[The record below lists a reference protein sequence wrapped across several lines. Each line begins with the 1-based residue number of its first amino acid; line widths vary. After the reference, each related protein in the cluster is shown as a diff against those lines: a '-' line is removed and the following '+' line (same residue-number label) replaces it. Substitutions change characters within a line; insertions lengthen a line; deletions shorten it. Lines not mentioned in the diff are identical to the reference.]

1 MGLFKRKPKLKNPEL
16 AAFINHRAI
25 KYVTSRDE
33 NNVEYTLGKSGS
45 ISIHNGDLII
55 WCEGHEVFRTDV
67 YEAEMGELLSRD
79 GVRIKGKNQK
89 GELVSV
95 VAHYTARRQ

>member
-1 MGLFKRKPKLKNPEL
+1 MSWFKRKPKLKNPEL
-16 AAFINHRAI
+16 VSFINHRAI

-33 NNVEYTLGKSGS
+33 DGVEYTLGKSGS
-45 ISIHNGDLII
+45 ISIHDGEIII
-55 WCEGHEVFRTDV
+55 WCEGHEVFRTDL
-67 YEAEMGELLSRD
+67 YEADMGELLSRD
-79 GVRIKGKNQK
+79 GVRIKGLNQK